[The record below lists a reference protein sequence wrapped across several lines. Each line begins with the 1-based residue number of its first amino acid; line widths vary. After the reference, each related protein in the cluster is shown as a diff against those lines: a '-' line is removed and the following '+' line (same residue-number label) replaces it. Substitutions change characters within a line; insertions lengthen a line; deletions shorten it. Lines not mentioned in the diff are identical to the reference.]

1 MRVLVVGNGAREHAI
16 AWKLRQ
22 SPRVTELLAAP
33 GNAGTAQVAENVA
46 VGAEDLHGLLRLA
59 RDRGVDLTVVGPE
72 APLADGIADRFQAE
86 GLTLFGP
93 TKGAAMIESSKS
105 FAKRL
110 MLESGVPTGSAEVFD
125 SYPDASAYVG
135 SAPMPVVVK
144 ADGLTAGKGVTVAE
158 TREEALGALGACMV
172 DRRFGDAGDM
182 VLVEEALEGP
192 EVSVFAFV
200 DGRNVSAM
208 ASACDYKRVADG
220 DRGPNTGGM
229 GSFSPPPL
237 WTNSLAQRVRAQVME
252 PVANV
257 LADRGTPYSGVLY
270 AGLMLTADGPKV
282 LEFNCRLGDPETQV
296 VLPRLKT
303 DLAEV
308 MIGAARGCLGP
319 VEWDARPGVGVVMAS
334 GGYPN
339 AYSTGHPIDGLDG
352 TDGDVVVFHAGTKAV
367 ATDAGD
373 TRIVTDGGRVLT
385 VTAFGETLEEARE
398 RAYANVARIRFENAV
413 YRSDIG
419 ARL

>member
-22 SPRVTELLAAP
+22 SPRVTELLASP

-46 VGAEDLHGLLRLA
+46 VGAENLDGLLRLA

-72 APLADGIADRFQAE
+72 APLAGGIADRFQAE

-110 MLESGVPTGSAEVFD
+110 MLDSGIPTGSAEVFD
-125 SYPDASAYVG
+125 SYPDASAYVK

-144 ADGLTAGKGVTVAE
+144 ADGLAAGKGVTVAE
-158 TREEALGALGACMV
+158 TREEALDVLRACMV
-172 DRRFGDAGDM
+172 DRQFGDAGDR

-192 EVSVFAFV
+192 EISVFAFV

-208 ASACDYKRVADG
+208 ASACDYKRVGDG

-237 WTNSLAQRVRAQVME
+237 WTDGLAQCVRAQVME
-252 PVANV
+252 PVADA
-257 LADRGTPYSGVLY
+257 LAERGTPYSGALY

-334 GGYPN
+334 GGYPD
-339 AYSTGHPIDGLDG
+339 AYSTGRPIDGLDE

-367 ATDAGD
+367 TTDAGD

-385 VTAFGETLEEARE
+385 VTAFGETLGEARE
-398 RAYANVARIRFENAV
+398 KAYANVARIRFHNAV